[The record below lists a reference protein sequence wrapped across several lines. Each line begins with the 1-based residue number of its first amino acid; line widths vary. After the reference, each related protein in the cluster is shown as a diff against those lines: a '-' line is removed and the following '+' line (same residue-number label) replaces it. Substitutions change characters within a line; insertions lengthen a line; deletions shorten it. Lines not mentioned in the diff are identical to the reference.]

1 MPDAASLL
9 WFFACLALL
18 VAAGTALLRAQGVGL
33 GAAPWIAVLRAA
45 IQLALVAL
53 ILRGVLAWWWAL
65 AAFLLLMLTTAT
77 FTGAG
82 RAKELPR
89 GRAAA
94 ALGIGAGAVVSV
106 GSVVALGL
114 VQFTPEQLVAIAGIL
129 IGNSMSASTLSLRG
143 FLQQLRDR
151 RGEVEGWLS
160 LGATPA
166 QSTLDLRRHA
176 IREALIP
183 TLDQTKS
190 TGLVTLPGAFVGALF
205 GGASPVEAAMFQLV
219 VLVGIFLGQ
228 SVSATIATGW
238 AARSPLLP
246 APE

>member
-65 AAFLLLMLTTAT
+65 AAFLLLTLTPAT

-114 VQFTPEQLVAIAGIL
+114 VQFTPEQLEVLYALAYAHMQQQQWRQAL
-129 IGNSMSASTLSLRG
+129 NLFAFLSQYG
-143 FLQQLRDR
+143 P
-151 RGEVEGWLS
+151 
-160 LGATPA
+160 T
-166 QSTLDLRRHA
+166 RRHYLAGLAQCLRMAERHEEA
-176 IREALIP
+176 INIW
-183 TLDQTKS
+183 TLVLVLFPDNLSPSLHIAQCQLAMGDTVAAQQTLRQLAASLEDSDPLK
-190 TGLVTLPGAFVGALF
+190 VRAGALL
-205 GGASPVEAAMFQLV
+205 VQL
-219 VLVGIFLGQ
+219 G
-228 SVSATIATGW
+228 
-238 AARSPLLP
+238 
-246 APE
+246 